1 MCKDGL
7 EGLNRIFGPNHS
19 HLPSLIVLDIR
30 MPNIHGIDFL
40 KIIRRNM
47 TTREIPVIVVS
58 ALGQEVQVQEGLNAG
73 ANAYFV
79 KPFDPDT
86 LLTRINFLLGNESSI
101 TD

>member
-1 MCKDGL
+1 
-7 EGLNRIFGPNHS
+7 
-19 HLPSLIVLDIR
+19 

-58 ALGQEVQVQEGLNAG
+58 ALGQEAQIQEGTGAG

-79 KPFDPDT
+79 KPFDPDI
-86 LLTRINFLLGNESSI
+86 LLARIDFLLGKETSAEV
-101 TD
+101 